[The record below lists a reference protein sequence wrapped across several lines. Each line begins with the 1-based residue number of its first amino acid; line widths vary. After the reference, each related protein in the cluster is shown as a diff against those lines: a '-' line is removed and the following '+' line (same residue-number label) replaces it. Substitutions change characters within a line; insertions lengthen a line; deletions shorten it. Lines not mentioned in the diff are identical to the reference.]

1 MAFDMI
7 DIIDAK
13 NGDNILILILA
24 IIYLIIQKYLYN
36 LWQKRDRKKRR
47 SLWISVL
54 RKNDIIDECLLKFEN
69 IRYMGGFYST
79 IAMMIGMIF
88 GGLLTFKLFVYV
100 QNQTSNMGFAGA
112 SLSLINLIPYLILI
126 ITLSS
131 IKKESANL
139 KKINLAKYYFIG
151 INWFIFITNIF
162 IIIFFIFNI
171 LNLDKFDEPQLNGLL
186 IIYGLTVPILAS
198 VVFFS
203 RMSEQKFYNNIKS
216 SLNELYLDKFPYLEI
231 TVKEEKLNGNLEDIF
246 NENLIVL
253 NKNGL
258 KVVVEWDS
266 IYSLKFYE
274 KVIQNDLSLYY

>member
-1 MAFDMI
+1 MI
-7 DIIDAK
+7 DIINAK

-24 IIYLIIQKYLYN
+24 IIYLIIQRYLYN

-79 IAMMIGMIF
+79 ISMTIGIF
-88 GGLLTFKLFVYV
+88 LGGVLTFKLFVYV
-100 QNQTSNMGFAGA
+100 LNQTSHMGVAGA
-112 SLSLINLIPYLILI
+112 SLSSINLLPYLIIVL
-126 ITLSS
+126 TLSS

-139 KKINLAKYYFIG
+139 KKINLLKYYFIG

-171 LNLDKFDEPQLNGLL
+171 LNLNKFDETQLNGLL
-186 IIYGLTVPILAS
+186 ILYGLTFPIFAS
-198 VVFFS
+198 VIFFS
-203 RMSEQKFYNNIKS
+203 RMIEQKFYDNVKI
-216 SLNELYLDKFPYLEI
+216 SLNKLYLDKFPYLEI

-246 NENLIVL
+246 NENLMVL

-258 KVVVEWDS
+258 KIVIEWDS

-274 KVIQNDLSLYY
+274 KVIQNDLSFYY